1 MSNRIFCHPALRT
14 ILFILLSFAGAG
26 AMRAATKDPWN
37 SVSPEDLAAKDS
49 KINPGAD
56 AEILLS
62 FSDFQYRG
70 GLTSIDR
77 ATVTKIYTQKGVE
90 DRGKLDLEL
99 APWEELSNLKARVL
113 KPDGRI
119 IDLKKEDFL
128 ESVQIKYEDQ
138 KWKKV
143 AFAFPDLTAGDVVVT
158 SWTVEMGTYYYTR
171 YFTFC
176 QELLPVRQY
185 QFKISSFRTDYD
197 VEWANCKA
205 ELKSSKG
212 TSSMS
217 LTTQDLPAFEKE
229 DFMPPERE
237 FRGSVSIVGKGFW
250 EGDDAWKNLSAEIA
264 SDFSDQTKPGSWKAK
279 AAELTAGATSEE
291 EKLRRLYDFCQREI
305 VNYTWAD
312 TAEAKAARDKHLEN
326 DDTRSGAATL
336 KKKQGT
342 DYEINL
348 AFAALA
354 RAAGFEVKET
364 RSASRID
371 IFNIK
376 TPTGWAHLN
385 ISHVAV
391 KLDGKWRILNPGNYW
406 TPFGMLNW
414 SDEMVT
420 VLLCDKTNVIYETT
434 PVAAAN
440 LSPVNRKGRF
450 SLDEEGTLLGEVEE
464 SYGGHAGMKLKS
476 DNWQRS
482 DADTNKDLVKE
493 IVERLP
499 TAEITGIRWENLRT
513 RDYPVTLH
521 YKVRVPGYA
530 ESAGSRLTFVSNY
543 FESGRRAIFTAPARK
558 FPIFFSYA
566 YQHHDDIEITLPE
579 NFQLDHPSAPANVGE
594 MNSALGAE
602 YKLAYFQKKRLLHYS
617 RTFELAGNGII
628 AFQAQSYPVFQ
639 KLFSQLHRS
648 DSHSLIIRPVDVV
661 VPVLPP
667 ETHKLEVP
675 APAKTGAP

>member
-1 MSNRIFCHPALRT
+1 MSNRIFCHPALRAFF
-14 ILFILLSFAGAG
+14 FILLIFADTA
-26 AMRAATKDPWN
+26 RAAIKDPWD

-49 KINPGAD
+49 KITPGAD

-62 FSDFQYRG
+62 SSDFQYHG

-90 DRGKLDLEL
+90 DLGKLDLEL
-99 APWEELSNLKARVL
+99 APWEELSNLKAKVL

-128 ESVQIKYEDQ
+128 ESVQLKYEDQ

-158 SWTVEMGTYYYTR
+158 SWTVEMGNYYYTR
-171 YFTFC
+171 YFTYC
-176 QELLPVRQY
+176 QHLLPVRRY
-185 QFKISSFRTDYD
+185 QFKISSFRTDYN

-217 LTTQDLPAFEKE
+217 LIAQNLPAFEKE

-237 FRGSVSIVGKGFW
+237 FRGSVSIVGKGLW
-250 EGDDAWKNLSAEIA
+250 DGDDAWKKTSEELA
-264 SDFSDQTKPGSWKAK
+264 SDFADRTKPGSWKTK
-279 AAELTAGATSEE
+279 AAQLIADAPNDE

-305 VNYTWAD
+305 VNYSWAD

-336 KKKQGT
+336 KKGQGT
-342 DYEINL
+342 SLEINL

-354 RAAGFEVKET
+354 RGAGFEVKEA
-364 RSASRID
+364 RSASRTE
-371 IFNIK
+371 IFNVK
-376 TPTGWAHLN
+376 TPTGWAQLN
-385 ISHVAV
+385 LAHVAV
-391 KLDGKWRILNPGNYW
+391 KLDGKWRIFNPGNYW
-406 TPFGMLNW
+406 APFGMLNW

-420 VLLCDKTNVIYETT
+420 ALLCDKANVIYETT

-450 SLDEEGTLLGEVEE
+450 NLDEEGTLEGDVEE
-464 SYGGHAGMKLKS
+464 SYGGHAGMEIKAG
-476 DNWQRS
+476 NWQKS
-482 DADTNKDLVKE
+482 DADTNKGLIKE

-499 TAEITGIRWENLRT
+499 TAEVTGIRWENLRT
-513 RDYPVTLH
+513 REYPVMLR

-543 FESGRRAIFTAPARK
+543 FESGRPAIFTAASRK

-566 YQHHDDIEITLPE
+566 YQHHDDIEVTLPE
-579 NFQLDHPSAPANVGE
+579 NFQLDHPSAPANVGQ

-602 YKLAYFQKKRLLHYS
+602 YKLAYLQKKRLLRYS

-648 DSHSLIIRPVDVV
+648 DGHSLIIRPAEAV
-661 VPVLPP
+661 VPVVPTETSKP
-667 ETHKLEVP
+667 EVT